1 MSANITHVMIT
12 SVFNTVYE
20 RIPRCLKAATV
31 VYGTGASVTHRLGEG
46 KKRKFNLVVETLTS
60 KQ

>member
-31 VYGTGASVTHRLGEG
+31 AYGTGASVTHKLGEG
-46 KKRKFNLVVETLTS
+46 KKRR
-60 KQ
+60 